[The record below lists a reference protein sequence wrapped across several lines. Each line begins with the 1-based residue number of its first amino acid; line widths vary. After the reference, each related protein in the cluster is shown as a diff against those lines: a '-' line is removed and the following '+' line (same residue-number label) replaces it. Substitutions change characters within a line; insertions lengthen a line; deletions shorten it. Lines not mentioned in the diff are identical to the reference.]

1 MVKIGKHVGFCPYVG
16 PIKYRSP
23 VILLMLIFVFPF
35 FRFVS
40 RSFLAVGWGSGGGL
54 LYLCTQS
61 VAAGVTSLGS
71 YAKSPEAQD
80 VAASTVDVIGAIS
93 GAASSI
99 GDAFKEA
106 KKEFDDNTLS
116 G

>member
-1 MVKIGKHVGFCPYVG
+1 MCA
-16 PIKYRSP
+16 RD
-23 VILLMLIFVFPF
+23 
-35 FRFVS
+35 
-40 RSFLAVGWGSGGGL
+40 
-54 LYLCTQS
+54 QS
-61 VAAGVTSLGS
+61 VVAGVTSLGS

-106 KKEFDDNTLS
+106 KKEYDDNSLS